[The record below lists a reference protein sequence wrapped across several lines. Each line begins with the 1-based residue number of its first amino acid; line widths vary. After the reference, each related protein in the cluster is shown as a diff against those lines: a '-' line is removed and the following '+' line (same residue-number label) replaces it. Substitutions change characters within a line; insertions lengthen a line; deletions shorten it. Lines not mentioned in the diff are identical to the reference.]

1 MSVAVVKDITKC
13 DDWIFS
19 DLNVNVNEFVE
30 TNKKIFL
37 QLNAKSYTQD
47 TTSLSTLCMSNAA
60 TQTPSKSISDVL
72 MNEKNSFPKFKQ
84 NATLGAAGQYSA
96 ILNHMMTKKKLK
108 LKLLT

>member
-1 MSVAVVKDITKC
+1 MSVVVVNKGITKC

-47 TTSLSTLCMSNAA
+47 TTSLSTLCMINAA

-72 MNEKNSFPKFKQ
+72 MNENNSFPKFKQ
-84 NATLGAAGQYSA
+84 NSALRAAR
-96 ILNHMMTKKKLK
+96 
-108 LKLLT
+108 